1 MKVIVNASNLTVGG
15 GVQVAISYILT
26 LNEFNNHQ
34 FLVLASDNI
43 YNQIS
48 PSKLGDNVELKNV
61 NFGLKDALKGSKKL
75 SSIESQFNPDVVFS
89 VFGPSYWTP
98 KAKHLMGFALPW
110 LINPE
115 SKAFSLLSSKS
126 RVKKK
131 LQNSLKKHFTKKNAQ
146 YYVVE
151 TEDVKQRMNRLLGA
165 KLENTWVADNTYNQ
179 FFAEAEKPV
188 RESSDVFKFIT
199 ISANYPH
206 KNLAVLRDVVK
217 ELKAREIKATFTL
230 TIPDADYQNL
240 FSEFQDVVKNIGPI
254 AAADCP
260 KQYAAHDALFLPT
273 LLECFTASYPEAMV
287 MKRPIL
293 TSDLGF
299 SRAICGDDNALF
311 FDPLNSK
318 DICDKIEQLVND
330 TDLYNKLVANGE
342 ARVKKFQNRMERAQT
357 YTKILEDL
365 GKS

>member
-1 MKVIVNASNLTVGG
+1 MKIIVNASNLTVGG
-15 GVQVAISYILT
+15 GVQVAISYILS
-26 LNEFNNHQ
+26 LGEFNNHN
-34 FLVLASDNI
+34 FLVLASDKI
-43 YNQIS
+43 FNQLS
-48 PSKLGDNVELKNV
+48 STKLGLNVELKNI
-61 NFGLKDALKGSKKL
+61 NFSLKDALKNSNKL
-75 SSIESQFNPDVVFS
+75 SSIEIQFKPDIVFT

-115 SKAFSLLSSKS
+115 SKAFSLLSPKA
-126 RVKKK
+126 RLKKK
-131 LQNSLKKHFTKKNAQ
+131 LQNDIKKYFIKKNAQ

-151 TEDVKQRMNRLLGA
+151 TEDVKQRMNRFLGA

-179 FFAEAEKPV
+179 FFAEAEKPDHIK
-188 RESSDVFKFIT
+188 SDIFKFIT

-206 KNLAVLRDVVK
+206 KNLAVLKEVAK
-217 ELKAREIKATFTL
+217 ELKARDVKATFTL
-230 TIPDADYQNL
+230 TIPDTDYQSL
-240 FSEFQDVVKNIGPI
+240 FSEHKNVVKNLGPI

-260 KQYAAHDALFLPT
+260 KQYASHDALFLPT

-311 FDPLNSK
+311 FDPLNAK
-318 DICDKIEQLVND
+318 DICDKIEQIVND
-330 TDLYNKLVANGE
+330 EELYNKLVANGE
-342 ARVKKFQNRMERAQT
+342 KRVTQFQNQMKRAQN
-357 YTKILEDL
+357 YTKILEEL
-365 GKS
+365 GGS